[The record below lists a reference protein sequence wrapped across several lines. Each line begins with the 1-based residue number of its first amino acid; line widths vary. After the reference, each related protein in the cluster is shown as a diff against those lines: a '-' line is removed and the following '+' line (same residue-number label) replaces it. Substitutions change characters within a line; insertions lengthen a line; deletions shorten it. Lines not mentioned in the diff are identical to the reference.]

1 MAMSEKSFDT
11 ELFIME
17 IEQRAALRN
26 SASAYTAFVHSLK
39 CLKIILRMLVAF
51 NTVAGVENPVG
62 MTAPQVDRKTGLHE
76 RGDMSSVQKTTE
88 LEDLGASGGAFY
100 RQFFKTQIDYIL
112 GDSGRS
118 FVVGFGKNPPTH
130 PHHRS
135 RDIESE
141 STY

>member
-1 MAMSEKSFDT
+1 MTLVFHKCEIWCLTAKFVDKTNSNI
-11 ELFIME
+11 LF
-17 IEQRAALRN
+17 Q
-26 SASAYTAFVHSLK
+26 
-39 CLKIILRMLVAF
+39 
-51 NTVAGVENPVG
+51 
-62 MTAPQVDRKTGLHE
+62 
-76 RGDMSSVQKTTE
+76 

-135 RDIESE
+135 RYILWLYPMQVQLLLKPVRSRHWYGCHCIIWL
-141 STY
+141 S